1 MRYTRYNYKP
11 PKKKNNFMFVIILT
25 LIAAVALGTVFSKL
39 LPKNNVNTPEKVKT
53 TSAEVQK
60 DDKTNKG
67 GVDASKV
74 TSETNTKN
82 YVALQCG
89 VFSKKENA
97 LTMKNS
103 LINLGIPF
111 IMKEEDNTYKVML
124 GIYPTESIDSITKQ
138 LLAKKIIFRKINFK
152 IIGNDNTSAQTNEMI
167 SADIK
172 ILNKLSEKDTKSYDT
187 VKLKEWLV
195 SLQGSDAK
203 SANYS
208 NMSEIKK
215 YLNALPAV
223 LNKEK
228 TEEGY
233 IYIYRFIKKIAKV

>member
-1 MRYTRYNYKP
+1 
-11 PKKKNNFMFVIILT
+11 MFVIILT

-39 LPKNNVNTPEKVKT
+39 LPKNNVKTPEKDTT
-53 TSAEVQK
+53 TSVVLQN
-60 DDKTNKG
+60 DDKTNKD
-67 GVDASKV
+67 GVGTPKV
-74 TSETNTKN
+74 TAETNTKN
-82 YVALQCG
+82 YVAVQCG
-89 VFSKKENA
+89 VFSKKEKA
-97 LTMKNS
+97 LVLKNS
-103 LINLGIPF
+103 LMNFGIPF
-111 IMKEEDNTYKVML
+111 IMKDDNNLYKVML
-124 GIYPTESIDSITKQ
+124 GIYPKESIDSITKQ
-138 LLAKKIIFRKINFK
+138 LQVKKIDFVKINFQL
-152 IIGNDNTSAQTNEMI
+152 IGKDSTSAQTNEMI